1 MNRQE
6 IINKIREIFGMVNA
20 DFSLYKTSEGTELRV
35 DELAMENEVYII
47 TPEGELPAP
56 DGDLELEDGT
66 KIKISNGMIKKL
78 EIVEDEVK
86 EVEEALEDEKDEEE
100 EKMEDHEDKEEEE
113 MGKDKDDEEKMAE
126 ATLVDGT
133 IVEVDGDLEVGA
145 KIFVKTEEGRQE
157 APDADH
163 ETADGLIV
171 STKDGVITEIKE
183 KEEVEE
189 KEEEVKVEEVMETFM
204 NALTALNEEIA
215 ALKTQNEELNNKFS
229 EFKAEPAGEKIY
241 DKKGAYIQ
249 ERMSAK
255 VDKLERLAALRG
267 SK

>member
-6 IINKIREIFGMVNA
+6 IINKIREIFGMVNTG
-20 DFSLYKTSEGTELRV
+20 FSVYKTKEGVELRV
-35 DELAMENEVYII
+35 DELAMENEIYII

-66 KIKISNGMIKKL
+66 KLKVAAGKIKKM
-78 EIVEDEVK
+78 EIIEEEVVEEEKV
-86 EVEEALEDEKDEEE
+86 EEEALEDEKDEEE
-100 EKMEDHEDKEEEE
+100 ETEMEEHEDDKEKE
-113 MGKDKDDEEKMAE
+113 EEKMAE

-145 KIFVKTEEGRQE
+145 KIYVKTEEGRQE

-189 KEEEVKVEEVMETFM
+189 EVKVEEVMETFM
-204 NALTALNEEIA
+204 DALTSLKEEIA
-215 ALKTQNEELNNKFS
+215 ALKNENKELNNKFS
-229 EFKAEPAGEKIY
+229 EFKAEPAGDKIY
-241 DKKGAYIQ
+241 DRKGAMVEQ
-249 ERMSAK
+249 RMSSQL
-255 VDKLERLAALRG
+255 DKLERLATLRG
-267 SK
+267 K